1 MFQSVS
7 PVLLNKLTIKSFV
20 MIPCF
25 VEIVGL
31 IKPIESESELSS
43 ELSSTESHEVSEI
56 VWMRV
61 VVAR

>member
-1 MFQSVS
+1 MI
-7 PVLLNKLTIKSFV
+7 LNKLTIRSFV

>member
-1 MFQSVS
+1 
-7 PVLLNKLTIKSFV
+7 
-20 MIPCF
+20 MIPRF